1 VTKELGKARALTGIL
16 AAQSAEMRAK
26 GAALI
31 QQADRLLC
39 ESWNERM
46 WSDGEPIDPS
56 PTIDQAINGG
66 FPCWKSSVHGA
77 RRRTTSIWQLLSTRR
92 PPSCTIL
99 QAVCAAASAPRTG
112 GVRRRPC
119 SNLIGSCFTPEWRS
133 RLRSQQE
140 SLTLAYSNHER
151 TPKVQTATAY
161 LETLNPEQRRA
172 VEHGPAGGLASPPL
186 LVIAG
191 AGSGK
196 TNTLA
201 HRVAHLIVQGAD
213 PRRILLMTFSRRA
226 ASEMTKR
233 VERIARKVLGDN
245 AGIMTDALTWAGTYH
260 GIGARLLREYAE
272 QIGLDPAFTIHD
284 REDSADL
291 MNLVRHEKGFSKT
304 ESRFPTKGACLS
316 IYSRCVNA
324 EMPIEQVIG
333 TSYPWCAGWA
343 AELKE
348 LFAAYV
354 EAKQKQNVLDYDDLL
369 LYWAQMVGDAGFA
382 DDIGGR
388 FDHVLVD
395 EYQDTNRLQS
405 SILLALKP
413 GGRGLTVVGDD
424 AQSIYSFRAATV
436 RNILDFPNQF
446 SPPANIITLDR
457 NYRSTQTILAAA
469 NGVISL
475 SKERFTK
482 NLWTERTSGAKPQ
495 LVTVRDEADQAR
507 FIVERIL
514 ENRESGTL
522 LKEQAVLFRTSSHSG
537 PLEIELTRRNI
548 PFVKFGGLKFLDAAH
563 IKDMLALLRFVE
575 NPRDR
580 VAGFRLLHLLP
591 GIGSATAQRVLD
603 HMAEAADPITALAG
617 IPTPPR
623 TGDDWKGFVE
633 TLGNLRYSEWPVD
646 LERARLWYEPHLDR
660 IHEDAETR
668 RADLLQLEQIASGYP
683 SRERFLTELTLDP
696 PDATSDQAGVPLLD
710 EDYLILSTI
719 HSAKGQEWKSVYLL
733 NVVDGCM
740 PSDLGAGTSAEIE
753 EERRLLY
760 VAMTRAKDDLHLVVP
775 QRFFVHGQ
783 HAQGDRHLYASRTRF
798 IPEKLLGLFE
808 RTAWPFV
815 PAGTGARTAGPG
827 PRVDIGAR
835 MRGMWR

>member
-1 VTKELGKARALTGIL
+1 
-16 AAQSAEMRAK
+16 M
-26 GAALI
+26 
-31 QQADRLLC
+31 
-39 ESWNERM
+39 
-46 WSDGEPIDPS
+46 
-56 PTIDQAINGG
+56 
-66 FPCWKSSVHGA
+66 
-77 RRRTTSIWQLLSTRR
+77 
-92 PPSCTIL
+92 
-99 QAVCAAASAPRTG
+99 AAA
-112 GVRRRPC
+112 
-119 SNLIGSCFTPEWRS
+119 
-133 RLRSQQE
+133 
-140 SLTLAYSNHER
+140 H
-151 TPKVQTATAY
+151 
-161 LETLNPEQRRA
+161 LENLNPEQRRA
-172 VEHGPAGGLASPPL
+172 VEHGTTAPGPCAPL
-186 LVIAG
+186 LVTAG

-201 HRVAHLIVQGAD
+201 HRVAHLIVSGAD

-226 ASEMTKR
+226 ASEMKAR

-245 AGIMTDALTWAGTYH
+245 AGVMTDALAWAGTFH
-260 GIGARLLREYAE
+260 GIGARLLRDYAE

-304 ESRFPTKGACLS
+304 ESRFPTKGTCLS

-369 LYWAQMVGDAGFA
+369 LYWAQMVGDAGLA

-436 RNILDFPNQF
+436 RNILDFPGRF
-446 SPPANIITLDR
+446 SPPAAIITLDR

-469 NGVISL
+469 NGVIGL
-475 SKERFTK
+475 AKQRFTK
-482 NLWTERTSGAKPQ
+482 NLWPARPPGAKPQ
-495 LVTVRDEADQAR
+495 LVTVRDEPDQAR

-603 HMAEAADPITALAG
+603 RMAEAADPIAALAG

-623 TGDDWKGFVE
+623 AGDDWKGFVE
-633 TLGNLRYSEWPVD
+633 TLGNLRYSEWPAD

-668 RADLLQLEQIASGYP
+668 RADLIQLEQIAGGYP
-683 SRERFLTELTLDP
+683 ARERFLPALP
-696 PDATSDQAGVPLLD
+696 PRPPAATSDQAGVPLLD

-719 HSAKGQEWKSVYLL
+719 HSAKGQEWKSVFVL

-740 PSDLGAGTSAEIE
+740 PSDLGTGTSAEIE
-753 EERRLLY
+753 AERRLLY
-760 VAMTRAKDDLHLVVP
+760 VAMTRAKDDLQLIVP
-775 QRFFVHGQ
+775 QRFFTHGQ
-783 HAQGDRHLYASRTRF
+783 HSQGDRHVYASRTRF
-798 IPEKLLGLFE
+798 IPDRLLGLFE
-808 RTAWPFV
+808 KTVWPRAV
-815 PAGTGARTAGPG
+815 AGVAARAASTG
-827 PRVDIGAR
+827 PRIDVGAR